1 MKRAVI
7 LGVYVAIA
15 VADAAIGQ
23 NSSVHV
29 KTAPTYHQPLPSMEK
44 ALSTSSPLLEQL
56 ASQSAGKTAEIA
68 RMQIRPSGDGSRLEM
83 AALSQ
88 PVVMHRE
95 IGGSIPMHENRFRAM
110 ARTGAKVEMRGPC
123 YSACTLLTAYI
134 PKERLCFGQGSFLA
148 FHAASSDPDR
158 RFYDRQATMLMY
170 QSYPAEIKSW
180 IDRRGGWE
188 QFTTH
193 EYWTLYDRDLWAMGY
208 PKCK

>member
-95 IGGSIPMHENRFRAM
+95 IGGSIP
-110 ARTGAKVEMRGPC
+110 
-123 YSACTLLTAYI
+123 
-134 PKERLCFGQGSFLA
+134 
-148 FHAASSDPDR
+148 HA
-158 RFYDRQATMLMY
+158 
-170 QSYPAEIKSW
+170 
-180 IDRRGGWE
+180 
-188 QFTTH
+188 
-193 EYWTLYDRDLWAMGY
+193 
-208 PKCK
+208 